1 MTITGLVTFI
11 AMYHYIRIFNSWVE
25 SYEFPATGGDPVLT
39 GQPFNDAYRYMDW
52 LLTVPLLL
60 VEIILVT
67 DLSEDETFEK
77 SWKLGGA
84 AALMI
89 ILGYPGEL
97 ILEQSKLGTRWIFW
111 A

>member
-1 MTITGLVTFI
+1 M
-11 AMYHYIRIFNSWVE
+11 
-25 SYEFPATGGDPVLT
+25 LT
-39 GQPFNDAYRYMDW
+39 GVPFNDAYRYMDW

-60 VEIILVT
+60 IEIILVM
-67 DLSEDETFEK
+67 DLSDEETVSK
-77 SWKLGGA
+77 SWQLGSA

-111 A
+111 CLAMIPFGK